1 MSKYKTQVKVDG
13 KGEQKDKAK
22 SQQSS
27 KAGDAGREGPKSKM
41 RIFYLSSL

>member
-1 MSKYKTQVKVDG
+1 MCSKSKVKSNGKVSEEQVEKVNN
-13 KGEQKDKAK
+13 EA
-22 SQQSS
+22 